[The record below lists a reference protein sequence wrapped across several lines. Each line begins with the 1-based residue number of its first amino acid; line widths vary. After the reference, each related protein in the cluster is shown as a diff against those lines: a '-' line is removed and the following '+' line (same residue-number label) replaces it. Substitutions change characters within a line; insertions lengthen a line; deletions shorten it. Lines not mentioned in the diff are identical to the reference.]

1 MSQNLLSGLSGLTAA
16 MALAACAATPTLP
29 SALQP
34 AVKASPLMT
43 VAASG
48 VQVYECRAASRGVA
62 PTWIFVAPEAELFD
76 ANGRRIGHHGAGPH
90 WTADDGSRV
99 VGRVLARA
107 DAPVAGAIPWLLL
120 ATDAG
125 AARGVFSAVSHIQR
139 INTVGGVAPAA
150 GCNAERAGVTARIA
164 YTADYRLF
172 IPS

>member
-1 MSQNLLSGLSGLTAA
+1 MKPQVVSALTAA
-16 MALAACAATPTLP
+16 LALAGCAATLAPP

-34 AVKASPLMT
+34 PATEQPLMT
-43 VAASG
+43 IAARG
-48 VQVYECRAASRGVA
+48 MQVYECRAASPGAA
-62 PTWIFVAPEAELFD
+62 PAWAFVAPEAELFN
-76 ANGRRIGHHGAGPH
+76 ARGQRIGHHGAGPH

-150 GCNAERAGVTARIA
+150 GCNAERVGVTARMA

-172 IPS
+172 IPI